1 MGQQTQQPLL
11 LILETRGGGGD
22 SEEKYIRIQN
32 VQENSNVSVGGLQLR
47 SIGYSSA
54 SCLIYQDI

>member
-1 MGQQTQQPLL
+1 MGQQPQQPLL
-11 LILETRGGGGD
+11 LILETGEGD

-32 VQENSNVSVGGLQLR
+32 VQENSNVFAGRLQLR

>member
-11 LILETRGGGGD
+11 LILETRGGGILKKNT
-22 SEEKYIRIQN
+22 SEYKMFKKTPMSY
-32 VQENSNVSVGGLQLR
+32 SGGLQLR

-54 SCLIYQDI
+54 SCLIFQDI